1 MTDAPS
7 PASGA
12 PLKLFNSLTRKLEEF
27 RPVHPGEAR
36 VYSCGPTVYNYPHI
50 GNMRAY
56 VFADTLGRTLSFK
69 GYKLTHVINITDVG
83 HLTDDADAGE
93 DKLEKA
99 AAEKAQSIWDIA
111 RHYTEAYWA
120 DVKALNIRQP
130 AHWSIAT
137 DYVPQMIEFAKA
149 IADKHCYELDSGLYF
164 NTKTVPD
171 YGRLAREDDLLAE
184 MQKLIQRQ
192 KAAKDIAGAKERI
205 DALRKL
211 VIDFIAVIDDFY
223 KRKSLK
229 KYQSLRAIWQV
240 AAEASE
246 DDFPAALQRSLNES
260 RAFFKAPRVEPV
272 AGKRNDE
279 DFAIWRKTP
288 AGETRQ
294 MEWDSPWGR
303 GAPGWHL
310 ECSVMSEALLGFPF
324 DIHTGGIDHREIHHP
339 NEIAQNQ
346 AHSCSADSGARFW
359 MHNNFLVERSG
370 KMSKSSGEF
379 LRLQLLIDKGYH
391 TLAYRLMCLQA
402 HYRSELEFSWEG
414 LGAALTRLKRLV
426 MAVEKLDPPRNGE
439 VASRSDD
446 GGGARPSADAAQDRP
461 PPPPASP
468 IPLPVPGRIADLLA
482 KFDAAMSD
490 DLNTPVAL
498 TLLEEAAAM
507 KKVDADQKRAALA
520 AMDAV
525 LGLNILSLSRADLR
539 IRPRAATITEV
550 EIEEILTRR
559 KEARAAKDFATS
571 DKLRDELIA
580 AGVEVMD
587 GDPLGWDWR
596 LEA

>member
-1 MTDAPS
+1 MTDAP
-7 PASGA
+7 AS
-12 PLKLFNSLTRKLEEF
+12 PLKLFNSLTRSLETFE
-27 RPVHPGEAR
+27 PVHPGVPGDPAQPPEAR

-56 VFADTLGRTLSFK
+56 VFADTLGRTLTYK

-99 AAEKAQSIWDIA
+99 AAERAQSIWDIA

-120 DVKALNIRQP
+120 DIEALNIRQP

-149 IADKHCYELDSGLYF
+149 IADKHCYELDGGLYF
-164 NTKTVPD
+164 DTTTVAD
-171 YGRLAREDDLLAE
+171 YGRLARHGTDEGE
-184 MQKLIQRQ
+184 S
-192 KAAKDIAGAKERI
+192 RI
-205 DALRKL
+205 D
-211 VIDFIAVIDDFY
+211 
-223 KRKSLK
+223 
-229 KYQSLRAIWQV
+229 
-240 AAEASE
+240 
-246 DDFPAALQRSLNES
+246 
-260 RAFFKAPRVEPV
+260 PV
-272 AGKRNDE
+272 DGKRHPA
-279 DFAIWRKTP
+279 DFAIWRRTP
-288 AGETRQ
+288 PGEKRQ

-346 AHSCSADSGARFW
+346 AHSCSDASGARLW
-359 MHNNFLVERSG
+359 MHNNFLVDRSG

-379 LRLQLLIDKGYH
+379 LRVQLLIDKGYH
-391 TLAYRLMCLQA
+391 PLAYRLMCLQA

-426 MAVEKLDPPRNGE
+426 MAAAPVRDAEPAEP
-439 VASRSDD
+439 
-446 GGGARPSADAAQDRP
+446 ADRRLAE
-461 PPPPASP
+461 
-468 IPLPVPGRIADLLA
+468 LLA
-482 KFDAAMSD
+482 RFDTAMSD

-507 KKVDADQKRAALA
+507 KKIDGGQKRATLA

-525 LGLNILSLSRADLR
+525 LGLDLLTIDRADLR
-539 IRPRAATITEV
+539 VRPKAATIAED
-550 EIEEILTRR
+550 EIEAILARR
-559 KEARAAKDFATS
+559 KEARAAKDFAAS
-571 DKLRDELIA
+571 DALRDELGA

-587 GDPLGWDWR
+587 GDPLGWEWR
-596 LEA
+596 LDN